1 MEKKKVIHSFEKNK
15 EGKLDPSRPVMVD
28 YDKEQKIDY
37 YKKRMK
43 DSSLTKQQREYAASK
58 VKMLESGKGV
68 IAITKDENFKGGR
81 GKIRRVMV
89 SGVNTE
95 TGEKMVNRITSK
107 KSDEAMKLNRQ
118 NVPILQVDSY
128 IEQEAHIKKKKGD
141 SFKDKDLQETS
152 STIHPFQF
160 KRIFHYIFKAS
171 DTPERKKTS
180 KKNRDLGGDYR

>member
-1 MEKKKVIHSFEKNK
+1 MAKKKVIQSFEKNK

-43 DSSLTKQQREYAASK
+43 DTSLTKQQREYAASK

-152 STIHPFQF
+152 STIHPFDYKKVF
-160 KRIFHYIFKAS
+160 KFIFHNKS
-171 DTPERKKTS
+171 S
-180 KKNRDLGGDYR
+180 KKRKDTSNNNLAKGKKYK